1 MLHRLSASEINREPA
16 TTVGSLFIYEI
27 SLSFLR
33 LLMPFLTAFYAML
46 AINEATFLQL
56 LIVEYASLNG
66 NDYSLGREFLRAGQ
80 GANFSFNGSKG
91 GIVLRTLPR
100 CQRCVSTI
108 LPCRKN
114 NQ

>member
-1 MLHRLSASEINREPA
+1 MKRCGESTTMLHRLSASEINREPA

-66 NDYSLGREFLRAGQ
+66 NDYSLPREFLRAGQ
-80 GANFSFNGSKG
+80 AANFLRPARSEQKG
-91 GIVLRTLPR
+91 YEVRADG
-100 CQRCVSTI
+100 QRAVTS
-108 LPCRKN
+108 
-114 NQ
+114 